1 MSRPAKFDRS
11 EVCKSTM
18 LLFWQQGFN
27 DTTIQNIQLATGLT
41 ASSLY
46 NSFGGKEALFLIAL
60 DGYVERVVRRRC
72 DQYLSNSSVTA
83 GVMAYMRGCFKDRYA
98 QWGCLLVNSQ
108 VEWRSLPEQA
118 RRRINDAAE
127 YVRESLEQAIEAGK
141 SSGELINTVDAPA
154 VARHLELLMQG
165 LLARRRFEYR
175 GAAMDAGDPKCCTT
189 DEVEFLKIV
198 SGVLQPLQVNR

>member
-27 DTTIQNIQLATGLT
+27 DTTIQNIQQATGLT

-60 DGYVERVVRRRC
+60 DGYIERVVKRRC
-72 DQYLSNSSVTA
+72 DQYLNGSSVA
-83 GVMAYMRGCFKDRYA
+83 VGVMAYMRGCFKDRYA

-118 RRRINDAAE
+118 RQRIKGAAKS
-127 YVRESLEQAIEAGK
+127 VRVSLERSIELGK
-141 SSGELINTVDAPA
+141 SNGELKDTVDATA

-175 GAAMDAGDPKCCTT
+175 GEAMDASDPEYCAT
-189 DEVEFLKIV
+189 DEVEFLKII

>member
-27 DTTIQNIQLATGLT
+27 DTTIQNIQHATGLT

-60 DGYVERVVRRRC
+60 DGYIERVVKRRC
-72 DQYLSNSSVTA
+72 DRYLSSSSVAA

-118 RRRINDAAE
+118 RQRINEAAK
-127 YVRESLEQAIEAGK
+127 YVGVSLQGAIEAGK
-141 SSGELINTVDAPA
+141 SSGELKATVDAA
-154 VARHLELLMQG
+154 VTARHLELLMQG

-175 GAAMDAGDPKCCTT
+175 DSVIDVPSPEDCAT
-189 DEVEFLKIV
+189 DEIEFLNIV
-198 SGVLQPLQVNR
+198 SSVLQPLQVNH